1 MTAPTIDA
9 VAPATPAPTT
19 ASTTTAPVPSQAES
33 RTRSTD
39 LLTFKIGLGIV
50 AAVVLVMAAVGAV
63 VGSSALLIASG
74 FIGAASALTGVYT
87 GVNLLDR
94 TA

>member
-33 RTRSTD
+33 RTRSAD
-39 LLTFKIGLGIV
+39 LLTFKIGMGVI
-50 AAVVLVMAAVGAV
+50 AAVVFIMAVIGAIAASPV
-63 VGSSALLIASG
+63 LLIAAG
-74 FIGAASALTGVYT
+74 LIGTASALTGVYT
-87 GVNLLDR
+87 GINLL
-94 TA
+94 A